1 MVEQFRSLTSDH
13 RPQPL
18 MTAPNARERILPRL
32 IEDEMKE
39 SFLDYS
45 MSVIVQRALP
55 DVRDGLKPVHRRILY
70 AMHELGLVPGRPY
83 KKSATVVGD
92 VLGKYHPHGDVAVY
106 DSLVR
111 MVQDFSLRYPLV
123 DGQGNFGSV
132 VGDPPA
138 AYRYTEARLTRI
150 AMTMLEDIDKTTVD
164 VVPNFDDR
172 LQEPTVLPARL
183 PNLIVNG
190 TSGLAVGMATNIPPH
205 NLAETVEALT
215 HLVDHPD
222 AGVKDLRKFI
232 KGPDF
237 PTGAI
242 IYGRDG
248 IKECYEKGRGR
259 LTIRARA
266 VIEEKESTGKHQ
278 IVVAEIPYQVNKS
291 NLIAQIAELVN
302 AKKLEGISDLRDESD
317 REGMRIVIEL
327 KRDAVPAVVLN
338 QLYKHT
344 QMQTT
349 FGAIMLALV
358 DGAPKEMNLKELLE
372 HFIEHRHT
380 VIVRRTEFEL
390 KRAQDREHILEGL
403 KIAVD
408 NIDEVVKII
417 RKSKD
422 TPTADASLRKRFKLS
437 EKQSAEILNMRL
449 ARLTALEITK
459 LEEEL
464 KEVRKFIK
472 ECKEILGSKP
482 RRLKILKEELSEVAH
497 GFGDERRTEI
507 VADQGEFSIED
518 LIAEEDMVI
527 TVSHAGYIKRLPVS
541 AYRRQRRG
549 GRGVISA
556 HTKDDDWVEHLFIAS
571 THDYVMFF
579 TQQGQCYWLKV
590 HEIPQAARAARG
602 KPVVNCVA
610 MKPDER
616 IASLVP
622 VREFS
627 DEQFLFFATKQGVV
641 KKTRLS
647 EFGNPRSVG
656 IRAINIEKGDE
667 LIDVQVTDGRNDLVL
682 ATRHGMCI
690 RFHEQDVRDM
700 GRTATGV
707 WGIALDKKDQVVDLV
722 VIRRS
727 ATLLAVTE
735 KGMGK
740 RSELD
745 EYRVQHRGGR
755 GIITLKRNEK
765 TGAIVGLKEVQP
777 DDELMMITKKGIMIR
792 VPVDGI
798 RVTGRNTQG
807 VKVMNLTPGDLVVDV
822 ARIVK
827 EDDEEENGD
836 DDETPKKPKAAKT
849 PKTARAAK
857 AAKKG
862 GGKK

>member
-1 MVEQFRSLTSDH
+1 ML
-13 RPQPL
+13 L
-18 MTAPNARERILPRL
+18 RL
-32 IEDEMKE
+32 FVFFFQAEDG
-39 SFLDYS
+39 
-45 MSVIVQRALP
+45 IR
-55 DVRDGLKPVHRRILY
+55 
-70 AMHELGLVPGRPY
+70 
-83 KKSATVVGD
+83 
-92 VLGKYHPHGDVAVY
+92 DVAVTG
-106 DSLVR
+106 
-111 MVQDFSLRYPLV
+111 VQTC
-123 DGQGNFGSV
+123 
-132 VGDPPA
+132 A
-138 AYRYTEARLTRI
+138 
-150 AMTMLEDIDKTTVD
+150 
-164 VVPNFDDR
+164 
-172 LQEPTVLPARL
+172 LPICR
-183 PNLIVNG
+183 
-190 TSGLAVGMATNIPPH
+190 
-205 NLAETVEALT
+205 E
-215 HLVDHPD
+215 
-222 AGVKDLRKFI
+222 
-232 KGPDF
+232 
-237 PTGAI
+237 
-242 IYGRDG
+242 G

-259 LTIRARA
+259 ITIRARA

-338 QLYKHT
+338 QLYAHT

-358 DGAPKEMNLKELLE
+358 DGAPKEMTLKELLE

-380 VIVRRTEFEL
+380 VITRRTEFEL

-422 TPTADASLRKRFKLS
+422 TPAADASLRKRFKLS

-482 RRLKILKEELSEVAH
+482 RRLKILKEELSELAE
-497 GFGDERRTEI
+497 GFGDQRRTEI

-549 GRGVISA
+549 GKGVISA
-556 HTKDDDWVEHLFIAS
+556 QTKEDDWVEHLFIAS
-571 THDYVMFF
+571 THDYMMFF
-579 TQQGQCYWLKV
+579 TQNGQCYWLKV

-602 KPVVNCVA
+602 KPVIGCIA
-610 MKPDER
+610 IKPDEHV
-616 IASLVP
+616 AALVP

-627 DEQFLFFATKQGVV
+627 EDQFLFFATKHGVV
-641 KKTRLS
+641 KKTALS
-647 EFGNPRSVG
+647 EFGNPRSAG

-667 LIDVQVTDGRNDLVL
+667 LIDVQVTDGSNDIVL
-682 ATRHGMCI
+682 ATRHGMSI
-690 RFHEQDVRDM
+690 RFHEKDVRDM

-707 WGIALDKKDQVVDLV
+707 KGIELDKGDQVMGMV
-722 VIRRS
+722 VVRRAS
-727 ATLLAVTE
+727 TLLTLTE
-735 KGMGK
+735 TGMGK

-755 GIITLKRNEK
+755 GIITLKRTDK
-765 TGAIVGLKEVQP
+765 TGDAIALKEVLP

-792 VPVDGI
+792 VPVEGI
-798 RVTGRNTQG
+798 RISGRNTQG
-807 VKVMNLTPGDLVVDV
+807 VKIMNLIPGDLVVDV
-822 ARIVK
+822 ARVVK
-827 EDDEEENGD
+827 EDEGD
-836 DDETPKKPKAAKT
+836 DGEGGAEDDDGAAPRAAAKPAPKAPPR
-849 PKTARAAK
+849 PKAGAN
-857 AAKKG
+857 KK
-862 GGKK
+862 

>member
-1 MVEQFRSLTSDH
+1 
-13 RPQPL
+13 

-92 VLGKYHPHGDVAVY
+92 VLGKYHPHGDIAVY
-106 DSLVR
+106 DALVR

-132 VGDPPA
+132 DGDPAA
-138 AYRYTEARLTRI
+138 AYRYTEARLTRV
-150 AMTMLEDIDKTTVD
+150 AMTMLEDIDKNTVD
-164 VVPNFDDR
+164 FIPNFDDR
-172 LQEPTVLPARL
+172 LQEPTVLPAKL

-190 TSGLAVGMATNIPPH
+190 AAGIAVGVATHITPP
-205 NLAETVEALT
+205 NLAET
-215 HLVDHPD
+215 
-222 AGVKDLRKFI
+222 
-232 KGPDF
+232 
-237 PTGAI
+237 
-242 IYGRDG
+242 
-248 IKECYEKGRGR
+248 
-259 LTIRARA
+259 
-266 VIEEKESTGKHQ
+266 
-278 IVVAEIPYQVNKS
+278 
-291 NLIAQIAELVN
+291 VN

-358 DGAPKEMNLKELLE
+358 DGAPKEMTLKELLE

-390 KRAQDREHILEGL
+390 RRAQDREHILEGL

-422 TPTADASLRKRFKLS
+422 TPSADASLRKRFKLS

-449 ARLTALEITK
+449 ARLTALEIPK
-459 LEEEL
+459 LQDEL

-482 RRLKILKEELSEVAH
+482 RRLKILKEELSELGH

-549 GRGVISA
+549 GKGVISA
-556 HTKDDDWVEHLFIAS
+556 HTKEDDWVEHLFIAS

-602 KPVVNCVA
+602 KPIISCVA

-616 IASLVP
+616 LAALVP

-627 DEQFLFFATKQGVV
+627 EDQFLLFATKQGVV
-641 KKTRLS
+641 KKTVLS

-667 LIDVQVTDGRNDLVL
+667 LIDVQVTDGRNDIVL
-682 ATRHGMCI
+682 ATRHGMSI
-690 RFHEQDVRDM
+690 RFHEKDVRDM

-707 WGIALDKKDQVVDLV
+707 KGIELDKKDQVIDMV
-722 VIRRS
+722 VVRRKS
-727 ATLLAVTE
+727 TLLTVTE

-755 GIITLKRNEK
+755 GIITLKRADK
-765 TGAIVGLKEVQP
+765 TGNIVALKELLP

-792 VPVDGI
+792 VPVEGI
-798 RVTGRNTQG
+798 RISGRNTQG
-807 VKVMNLTPGDLVVDV
+807 VKIMNMTAGDLVVDV
-822 ARIVK
+822 ARVVK
-827 EDDEEENGD
+827 EDEADDGEGD
-836 DDETPKKPKAAKT
+836 AEDGDAPRAPAKAKKP
-849 PKTARAAK
+849 PAK
-857 AAKKG
+857 AKAKAKPTKQ
-862 GGKK
+862 KK

>member
-1 MVEQFRSLTSDH
+1 
-13 RPQPL
+13 

-92 VLGKYHPHGDVAVY
+92 VLGKYHPHGDIAVY
-106 DSLVR
+106 DALVR

-132 VGDPPA
+132 DGDPAA
-138 AYRYTEARLTRI
+138 AYRYTEARLTRV
-150 AMTMLEDIDKTTVD
+150 AMTMLEDIDKNTVD
-164 VVPNFDDR
+164 YIPNFDDR
-172 LQEPTVLPARL
+172 LQEPTVLPAKL

-190 TSGLAVGMATNIPPH
+190 AAGIAVGMATNIPPH

-259 LTIRARA
+259 ITIRARA
-266 VIEEKESTGKHQ
+266 VIEERESTGKHQ

-408 NIDEVVKII
+408 NIDEII
-417 RKSKD
+417 RIIKKSKD

-459 LEEEL
+459 LEDEL
-464 KEVRKFIK
+464 KEIRKFIK
-472 ECKEILGSKP
+472 ECKEILASKP
-482 RRLKILKEELSEVAH
+482 RRMKILKEELTEVAA

-549 GRGVISA
+549 GKGVISA
-556 HTKDDDWVEHLFIAS
+556 HTKEDDWVEHLFIAS

-590 HEIPQAARAARG
+590 HEIGQAARAARG
-602 KPVVNCVA
+602 KPILSCVA

-616 IASLVP
+616 LAALVP

-627 DEQFLFFATKQGVV
+627 EDQYLLFATTNGVV

-647 EFGNPRSVG
+647 EFGNPRWGSAPSTSR
-656 IRAINIEKGDE
+656 RA
-667 LIDVQVTDGRNDLVL
+667 T
-682 ATRHGMCI
+682 
-690 RFHEQDVRDM
+690 
-700 GRTATGV
+700 
-707 WGIALDKKDQVVDLV
+707 
-722 VIRRS
+722 S
-727 ATLLAVTE
+727 
-735 KGMGK
+735 
-740 RSELD
+740 
-745 EYRVQHRGGR
+745 
-755 GIITLKRNEK
+755 
-765 TGAIVGLKEVQP
+765 
-777 DDELMMITKKGIMIR
+777 
-792 VPVDGI
+792 
-798 RVTGRNTQG
+798 
-807 VKVMNLTPGDLVVDV
+807 
-822 ARIVK
+822 
-827 EDDEEENGD
+827 
-836 DDETPKKPKAAKT
+836 
-849 PKTARAAK
+849 
-857 AAKKG
+857 
-862 GGKK
+862 